1 MAEADPQTTFNV
13 HDAKTNLSKLMD
25 RAHAGEEIIL
35 AKAGVPY
42 AKIVPIETPAPK
54 PRRTPGGLTLSGDIP
69 DSVWFDPMPE
79 DELELWEG
87 KRLEK
92 YGL

>member
-1 MAEADPQTTFNV
+1 MAEADPHKTFNV
-13 HDAKTNLSKLMD
+13 HDAKSNLSKLMD

-35 AKAGVPY
+35 AKAGEPW
-42 AKIVPIETPAPK
+42 AKIVPIAPPPK
-54 PRRTPGGLTLSGDIP
+54 RKRQPGGWPQLAEIP
-69 DSVWFDPMPE
+69 DSVWFDPLPE
-79 DELELWEG
+79 EELALWEG